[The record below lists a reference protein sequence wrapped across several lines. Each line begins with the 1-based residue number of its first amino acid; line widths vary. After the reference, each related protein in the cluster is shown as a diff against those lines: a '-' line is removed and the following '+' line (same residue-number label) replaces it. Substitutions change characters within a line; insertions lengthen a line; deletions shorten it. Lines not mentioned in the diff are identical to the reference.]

1 MFALGVLCDSEM
13 RPLGGREGGGKVI
26 SFAEVGVVLLYP
38 AVHIVDT
45 SPASGKE

>member
-1 MFALGVLCDSEM
+1 MFALGVLCDAEM
-13 RPLGGREGGGKVI
+13 RPLGGREGGKAI